1 MKQVNDL
8 SAFSSFKNAITTLK
22 EASKDTG
29 DGTVTYMTDSQY
41 EVLDFDKI
49 KKMYA
54 NKYKLTKHPAS
65 ADALFQA
72 QTGSFIFVEFK
83 NGKVDTKNINK
94 KIYDSTAIFM
104 DITQTTISFTRE
116 NMNYILVYNESK
128 NPIKK
133 NKQSITDIK
142 GHILEKATEYYPR
155 FYLASFKGYFFKNI
169 YTYTEKEFTDYLSNT
184 HPIITW
190 T

>member
-1 MKQVNDL
+1 
-8 SAFSSFKNAITTLK
+8 
-22 EASKDTG
+22 
-29 DGTVTYMTDSQY
+29 
-41 EVLDFDKI
+41 
-49 KKMYA
+49 
-54 NKYKLTKHPAS
+54 
-65 ADALFQA
+65 
-72 QTGSFIFVEFK
+72 
-83 NGKVDTKNINK
+83 
-94 KIYDSTAIFM
+94 M

-155 FYLASFKGYFFKNI
+155 FSLASFKGYFFKNI

-184 HPIITW
+184 SPIVTR